1 MNLNFFR
8 GFWENKTYILSGGR
22 NPLVSNT
29 NKEAK
34 IMNQVQLIGRIARDV
49 ELTEISNNRQV
60 INNALAINR
69 KSKDGIDYVD
79 FIPITAWNGTA
90 KLIHTYMHKGDELA
104 IVGQLRM
111 RQFETKQGQ
120 HVSTV
125 EVLVSEVQFLRKK
138 IATDQARTQ
147 EQQILDNIESLI
159 VE

>member
-1 MNLNFFR
+1 
-8 GFWENKTYILSGGR
+8 
-22 NPLVSNT
+22 
-29 NKEAK
+29 
-34 IMNQVQLIGRIARDV
+34 MNQVQLIGRIARDV